1 MYIVLYETMYNDN
14 IYFLLYKKL
23 YNDNKYFSYNESIF
37 LLYKTMY
44 DLAMIIAKSLPNHT
58 SSRIIKMFVVIIHRL
73 V

>member
-23 YNDNKYFSYNESIF
+23 YNKKYFLTQENVY
-37 LLYKTMY
+37 
-44 DLAMIIAKSLPNHT
+44 
-58 SSRIIKMFVVIIHRL
+58 RVIRDD